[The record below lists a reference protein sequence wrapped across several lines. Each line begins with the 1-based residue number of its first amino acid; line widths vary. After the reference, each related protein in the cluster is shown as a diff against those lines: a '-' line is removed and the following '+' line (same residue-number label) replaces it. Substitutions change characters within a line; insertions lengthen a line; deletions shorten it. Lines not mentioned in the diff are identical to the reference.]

1 MSIEIVNSRRYPQRG
16 RTVYF
21 RTDPRLSRNNQ
32 LETLLLSARERV
44 GWDGK
49 VGDKREKDIGMHPI
63 FFLFFFHNSRFMVL
77 LDGELRLENG
87 LRVFFVLDDIAR
99 SI

>member
-63 FFLFFFHNSRFMVL
+63 FFLFFFIIYDSWCCWI
-77 LDGELRLENG
+77 ELRLEDRMG
-87 LRVFFVLDDIAR
+87 
-99 SI
+99 

>member
-49 VGDKREKDIGMHPI
+49 VGDKREKDIGMRPI
-63 FFLFFFHNSRFMVL
+63 FFLFFFIIRDSWCCWI
-77 LDGELRLENG
+77 ELRLEDRMG
-87 LRVFFVLDDIAR
+87 
-99 SI
+99 

>member
-16 RTVYF
+16 RTIYF
-21 RTDPRLSRNNQ
+21 RTDPRLSRNKQ

-63 FFLFFFHNSRFMVL
+63 FFLFFFIIHDSWCCWI
-77 LDGELRLENG
+77 ELRLEDRMG
-87 LRVFFVLDDIAR
+87 
-99 SI
+99 